1 MSLDK
6 TRRGPLPVFRVC
18 FFVVGGLLLAG
29 VLFLI
34 SLTHLDGPRSR
45 QHAHEAVSVGKLRTV
60 VELQSNYAAAHADTG
75 FACEL
80 ALLKPAEQRDGADYD
95 PTSFLT
101 TGTWAG
107 YRFAL
112 DGCQVD
118 KRGIVAH
125 YQASAVR
132 VERGTTGFR
141 AFCTDETGVVRYDDS
156 GAKMKC
162 LASGHALE

>member
-6 TRRGPLPVFRVC
+6 TRRRLLPFLRVC
-18 FFVVGGLLLAG
+18 FFVVGGLLLVG

-34 SLTHLDGPRSR
+34 SVTNLDGPHSR
-45 QHAHEAVSVGKLRTV
+45 QHAHEAVAVGKLRTV
-60 VELQSNYAAAHADTG
+60 SELQSKYATAHADTG

-80 ALLKPAEQRDGADYD
+80 ALLKPAEQRDDADYD

-101 TGTWAG
+101 TGTWVG

-118 KRGIVAH
+118 KRGVVAH
-125 YQASAVR
+125 YQASDVPI
-132 VERGTTGFR
+132 ERGTTGFR
-141 AFCTDETGVVRYDDS
+141 AFCTDET
-156 GAKMKC
+156 
-162 LASGHALE
+162 